1 MVWPFGGSQAAPAAA
16 TTAAEPAVSSTPV
29 VASTEFSSTPE
40 HENKAAEVPFLPD
53 DLDISKLHPLA
64 GLGKDLD
71 VLELEDDALSDLP
84 GSQGFL
90 PSRGWS
96 DDLCYGS
103 GTMYMGGLAVGG
115 AYGFAEGMR
124 TTPAN
129 APAKIRIN
137 AVLNAITRR
146 GPYLGNTAGILA
158 ISYNIFNGIFDM
170 SRSYHDI
177 YNSIAAGAITGAL
190 YRSTMG
196 VKPMAISALLMGSAM
211 GAWNIATSAL

>member
-1 MVWPFGGSQAAPAAA
+1 MVWPFGGSQTAA
-16 TTAAEPAVSSTPV
+16 TSSPSSETS
-29 VASTEFSSTPE
+29 ASSSSFVPDTT
-40 HENKAAEVPFLPD
+40 NNTDKQLSIPFLSED
-53 DLDISKLHPLA
+53 VDISQLHPLA
-64 GLGKDLD
+64 RLGQDLE
-71 VLELEDDALSDLP
+71 VLDLEDDALSDLP
-84 GSQGFL
+84 GSKGFL

-115 AYGFAEGMR
+115 TYGFAEGMR

-129 APAKIRIN
+129 APARIRIN
-137 AVLNAITRR
+137 AILNAITRR

-170 SRSYHDI
+170 TRSYHDI

-196 VKPMAISALLMGSAM
+196 LKPMAISALIMGGTM
-211 GAWNIATSAL
+211 GAWNLGTSAL